1 MKRLHIL
8 ITLFIVCICI
18 LAYLLSNKTF
28 SSKNNRNMLCG
39 SGGTVP
45 FPGFDRLGADV
56 IIKCSCDGELIQH
69 NGQDDGRQC
78 WDCGWLECSGKIDY
92 ECYKMETQDPIQIK
106 PSPWN
111 YFSYVKSHSKK
122 ISCPPNH
129 WMNQPCTD
137 DKQCSLVGCI
147 EGFTAKCE
155 ESGCSCK

>member
-78 WDCGWLECSGKIDY
+78 WDCGWLECSGKLITSVI
-92 ECYKMETQDPIQIK
+92 KWKHKIQFKSSRVLGIIFHMLNLTQKKYHVLQI
-106 PSPWN
+106 
-111 YFSYVKSHSKK
+111 
-122 ISCPPNH
+122 I
-129 WMNQPCTD
+129 
-137 DKQCSLVGCI
+137 G
-147 EGFTAKCE
+147 
-155 ESGCSCK
+155 